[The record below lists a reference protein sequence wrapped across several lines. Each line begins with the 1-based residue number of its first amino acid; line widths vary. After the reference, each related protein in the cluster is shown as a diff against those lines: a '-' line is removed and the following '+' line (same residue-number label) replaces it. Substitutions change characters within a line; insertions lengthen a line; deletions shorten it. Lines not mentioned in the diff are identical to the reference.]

1 MYNDDSAGSSLFVY
15 IHKSLNFGHT
25 DIGLL

>member
-1 MYNDDSAGSSLFVY
+1 MYNDDSAGSSLFMY

-25 DIGLL
+25 NIGLL